1 MIVLG
6 TSIVLTGS
14 PKIHQELGFT
24 DTGLAWVQSIYPL
37 TFGGLLML
45 ALLLLSY
52 QARPPRLPPPSTAS
66 T

>member
-1 MIVLG
+1 M
-6 TSIVLTGS
+6 
-14 PKIHQELGFT
+14 
-24 DTGLAWVQSIYPL
+24 AWVQSIYPL
-37 TFGGLLML
+37 TFGGLVML